1 MDMREISDQVLATR
15 LLKIREHGGYPLGTF
30 LLMNTKKY
38 IFFVVYF
45 GAALVFFAFTGMW
58 FGFALMLGLGLGTFL
73 RDLAWLRASRR
84 TWPFTMK
91 VIDWGFVE
99 ELAAEKPPA

>member
-1 MDMREISDQVLATR
+1 MREISNQVLAMRMLELREQQGYR
-15 LLKIREHGGYPLGTF
+15 LGMF
-30 LLMNTKKY
+30 LRMNTKKY

-45 GAALVFFAFTGMW
+45 GAALAFFALTGMW

-73 RDLAWLRASRR
+73 RDLAWVRASRR

-91 VIDWGFVE
+91 VTNWAFVE